1 MAKSTIKILD
11 SEKVRKIYEVD
22 FSRSKITYSSGRV
35 RITDSLPFQVR
46 FTNIQIPG
54 FSQNNVPGIGVQII
68 GYSNYIL

>member
-1 MAKSTIKILD
+1 MATSTIKILD

-22 FSRSKITYSSGRV
+22 TSRSKITYSSGRV
-35 RITDSLPFQVR
+35 RILDRLPFQVR
-46 FTNIQIPG
+46 FTNVQIPG